1 MFRRSG
7 YPVVHGKLVGGSEIV
22 PAKSAS
28 RERFEPR
35 LKKSGSGYQMARRQ
49 RYFPQKITKQPRRVY
64 EKNRPMVRG
73 GCGGHSECDVVA
85 GSEECGYGKGG
96 CRSRATMAQGAAD
109 QQRGT
114 D

>member
-1 MFRRSG
+1 MT
-7 YPVVHGKLVGGSEIV
+7 PTNGSMPRGLFSCPGDICHRH
-22 PAKSAS
+22 PCD
-28 RERFEPR
+28 PR
-35 LKKSGSGYQMARRQ
+35 LKKSGIGYQMARRQ
-49 RYFPQKITKQPRRVY
+49 AYFPQKITKQPRRVY

-85 GSEECGYGKGG
+85 GAEECGYGKGG